1 MSLEAIIA
9 IGFVALIVVET
20 TISWLH
26 NLRAYEF
33 RDTVANFALAAGDLL
48 MAAAMK
54 AVFLALFA
62 LLHRFAP
69 LDMGLSWFSWVLL
82 VVINDL
88 IYYVFHRLGHRCR
101 FMWAFHVT
109 HHSSQKYN
117 FSVAVRLNLFILP
130 LHFLF
135 MLPLALL
142 GFRPEAILA
151 INSITTLYQLWVH
164 TELIGKLGFLDRIFN
179 TPSNH
184 RVHHGSNPQYLDRNY
199 GAMFIFWDHLFG
211 TYEAE
216 VEPVVYGLTR
226 NVGSHNPVTL
236 TLHETRAMLR
246 DVMRPGPLRQRLMYL
261 FGPPGWRPRD
271 AGARRPA
278 PGRQARRAAGARPR
292 PRYAATARQL
302 AAALRVVARRARWRP
317 YQAKSGN
324 LPPITGRWLRK
335 ERTARSTTI
344 GGAERAAP
352 PDGPPGTGDRRHR
365 PDRHRAGA
373 RPAAARRPGAL
384 PGARPA
390 ARAAHPRRRR
400 GVGSRRPRRRR
411 HAVHGPA
418 RRAGGLPPCRTRVL
432 LAGPERGNA

>member
-9 IGFVALIVVET
+9 IGFVALIAIET

-26 NLRAYEF
+26 NLRTYEF
-33 RDTVANFALAAGDLL
+33 RDTAANFALAFGDLL

-54 AVFLALFA
+54 AVFLVLFA

-69 LDMGLSWFSWVLL
+69 LDMGLSWMSWALL
-82 VVINDL
+82 VVINDF

-117 FSVAVRLNLFILP
+117 FTVAVRLNLFILP

-164 TELIGKLGFLDRIFN
+164 TELVGKLGFLDRVLN

-211 TYEAE
+211 TYEPE
-216 VEPVVYGLTR
+216 GEPVVYGLTK

-236 TLHETRAMLR
+236 TFHEVRSMVR
-246 DVMRPGPLRQRLMYL
+246 DVMRSGPLRQRLMYL
-261 FGPPGWRPRD
+261 FGPPGWRPAPASEALRRASPGD
-271 AGARRPA
+271 LARRVARPPRLA
-278 PGRQARRAAGARPR
+278 LLALPRVVRHVAAALYTAARRARPR
-292 PRYAATARQL
+292 PYQPIHQTTPDSRAIAPHAAH
-302 AAALRVVARRARWRP
+302 RP
-317 YQAKSGN
+317 LHYH
-324 LPPITGRWLRK
+324 
-335 ERTARSTTI
+335 
-344 GGAERAAP
+344 
-352 PDGPPGTGDRRHR
+352 RRH
-365 PDRHRAGA
+365 
-373 RPAAARRPGAL
+373 
-384 PGARPA
+384 
-390 ARAAHPRRRR
+390 
-400 GVGSRRPRRRR
+400 
-411 HAVHGPA
+411 
-418 RRAGGLPPCRTRVL
+418 
-432 LAGPERGNA
+432 

>member
-9 IGFVALIVVET
+9 IGFVALIAIET

-26 NLRAYEF
+26 NLRTYEF
-33 RDTVANFALAAGDLL
+33 RDTAANFALAFGDLL

-54 AVFLALFA
+54 AVFLVLFA

-69 LDMGLSWFSWVLL
+69 LDMGLSWMSWALL
-82 VVINDL
+82 VVINDF

-164 TELIGKLGFLDRIFN
+164 TELVGKLGFLDRVLN

-211 TYEAE
+211 TYEPE
-216 VEPVVYGLTR
+216 GEPVVYGLTK

-236 TLHETRAMLR
+236 TFHEVRSMVR
-246 DVMRPGPLRQRLMYL
+246 DVMRSGPLRQRLMYL
-261 FGPPGWRPRD
+261 FGPPGWRPAPAFEALRRASPGD
-271 AGARRPA
+271 LARRV
-278 PGRQARRAAGARPR
+278 ARP
-292 PRYAATARQL
+292 PRLALLALPRVVRHV
-302 AAALRVVARRARWRP
+302 AAALYTVARRARPRP
-317 YQAKSGN
+317 YQ
-324 LPPITGRWLRK
+324 PIHQ
-335 ERTARSTTI
+335 TTPDS
-344 GGAERAAP
+344 RAIAP
-352 PDGPPGTGDRRHR
+352 HAAHRPLHYHRRH
-365 PDRHRAGA
+365 
-373 RPAAARRPGAL
+373 
-384 PGARPA
+384 
-390 ARAAHPRRRR
+390 
-400 GVGSRRPRRRR
+400 
-411 HAVHGPA
+411 
-418 RRAGGLPPCRTRVL
+418 
-432 LAGPERGNA
+432 

>member
-9 IGFVALIVVET
+9 IGFVALIAIET

-26 NLRAYEF
+26 NLRTYEF
-33 RDTVANFALAAGDLL
+33 RDTAANFALAFGDLL

-54 AVFLALFA
+54 AVFLVLFA

-69 LDMGLSWFSWVLL
+69 LDMGLSWMSWALL
-82 VVINDL
+82 VVINDF

-117 FSVAVRLNLFILP
+117 FTVAVRLNLFILP

-164 TELIGKLGFLDRIFN
+164 TELVGKLGFLDRVLN

-211 TYEAE
+211 TYEPE
-216 VEPVVYGLTR
+216 GEPVVYGLTK

-236 TLHETRAMLR
+236 TFHEVRSMVR
-246 DVMRPGPLRQRLMYL
+246 DVMRSGPLRQRLMYL
-261 FGPPGWRPRD
+261 FGPPGWRPAPASEALRRASPGD
-271 AGARRPA
+271 LARRV
-278 PGRQARRAAGARPR
+278 ARP
-292 PRYAATARQL
+292 PRLALLALPRVVRHV
-302 AAALRVVARRARWRP
+302 AAALYTVARRARPRP
-317 YQAKSGN
+317 YQ
-324 LPPITGRWLRK
+324 PIHQ
-335 ERTARSTTI
+335 TTPDS
-344 GGAERAAP
+344 RAIAP
-352 PDGPPGTGDRRHR
+352 HAAHRPLHYHRRH
-365 PDRHRAGA
+365 
-373 RPAAARRPGAL
+373 
-384 PGARPA
+384 
-390 ARAAHPRRRR
+390 
-400 GVGSRRPRRRR
+400 
-411 HAVHGPA
+411 
-418 RRAGGLPPCRTRVL
+418 
-432 LAGPERGNA
+432 

>member
-1 MSLEAIIA
+1 MSLEAVIA
-9 IGFVALIVVET
+9 IGFLALIAIET

-26 NLRAYEF
+26 NLRTYEF
-33 RDTVANFALAAGDLL
+33 RDTAANFALAFGDLL

-54 AVFLALFA
+54 AVFLVLFA

-69 LDMGLSWFSWVLL
+69 LDMGLSWISWALL
-82 VVINDL
+82 VVINDF

-164 TELIGKLGFLDRIFN
+164 TELVGKLGFLDRVLN

-211 TYEAE
+211 TYEPE

-236 TLHETRAMLR
+236 TFHETRAMVR
-246 DVMRPGPLRQRLMYL
+246 DVMRPGPLRQRLTYL
-261 FGPPGWRPRD
+261 FGPPGWHPGDAPESRRRARRGLARRG
-271 AGARRPA
+271 AGA
-278 PGRQARRAAGARPR
+278 PR
-292 PRYAATARQL
+292 TPRYVATARHV
-302 AAALRVVARRARWRP
+302 AAALQVAARRARWRP
-317 YQAKSGN
+317 CQPVRESSA
-324 LPPITGRWLRK
+324 
-335 ERTARSTTI
+335 
-344 GGAERAAP
+344 
-352 PDGPPGTGDRRHR
+352 DRRAMAPHATHR
-365 PDRHRAGA
+365 PHYDH
-373 RPAAARRPGAL
+373 
-384 PGARPA
+384 
-390 ARAAHPRRRR
+390 RRR
-400 GVGSRRPRRRR
+400 
-411 HAVHGPA
+411 
-418 RRAGGLPPCRTRVL
+418 
-432 LAGPERGNA
+432 